1 MVKKYLCQAAKELA
15 QQSAKFKKTN
25 TLESIAAGNDY
36 FLQPKYDGCH
46 GIVMTGSPATH
57 APCMASRTGERV
69 LSVEHITRECLATF
83 GFGWVVFGEVY
94 RFDTPFKDI
103 SGMYRR
109 HNHEPTLVFV
119 VYDIISLDQFHA
131 GHSPTPYAT
140 RYGHLNAALD
150 SNPSAL
156 SLAKC
161 PNLEANG
168 VLLLEFANKLVQAGG
183 YDGGMLRR
191 KDSQWFQDNSK
202 EGELIKLKPIQSL
215 DLLCVGVEKKVGEKT
230 GRATCALIV
239 EYEGVQSK
247 VSTGLSAAEQAD
259 PDQFVGKIIEVE
271 FMERTEAGAFREPR
285 VKGVRPDKVK
295 PD

>member
-1 MVKKYLCQAAKELA
+1 MAKYINHAAKELA

-25 TLESIAAGNDY
+25 TLESIASGNDY

-57 APCMASRTGERV
+57 APCMSSRTGERV

-109 HNHEPTLVFV
+109 HNNEPTLVFV
-119 VYDIISLDQFHA
+119 VYDIISQAQFHA
-131 GHSPTPYAT
+131 GHSPAHYTS
-140 RYGHLNAALD
+140 RYRHLNAALD

-156 SLAKC
+156 SLVKC

-168 VLLLEFANKLVQAGG
+168 VLLLEFANKLVQDGG

-202 EGELIKLKPIQSL
+202 EGELIKLKPVQSL

-285 VKGVRPDKVK
+285 YKGVRSDKVK